1 MKDYRVFEVTSD
13 DNYKVKGKISFRLD
27 DEEKQ
32 IFPKLKELG
41 IKLSMKKN
49 KLLWWDDD
57 FVEII
62 NKKTDKS
69 IGFMEICY

>member
-1 MKDYRVFEVTSD
+1 
-13 DNYKVKGKISFRLD
+13 
-27 DEEKQ
+27 
-32 IFPKLKELG
+32 
-41 IKLSMKKN
+41 MKKN